1 MKYFTTVELV
11 LIASIADKSKQ
22 LKSSRR
28 KSRRD
33 YSGQLPTAADHSKKV
48 AISKELSFSNISLVR
63 SYPKMSSGLPSDRIT
78 PC

>member
-22 LKSSRR
+22 LKSRR
-28 KSRRD
+28 RSRRD

-63 SYPKMSSGLPSDRIT
+63 SYPKRSSVLPSVKVI